1 MPRPTSDVH
10 AFEAHATDA
19 DLDDL
24 RARLAAARLPEAET
38 VYRAAPD
45 PRRWEQGVPLADL
58 VDVVNYWRTGYDWR
72 SFEARL
78 DRIGQFRTTI
88 DDLGIHFLHRRSARA
103 DATPLI
109 LTHGWPGSV
118 AEFVDVVDELA
129 DPEDADAPAFHV
141 VVPSLPGFGYSDKP
155 ATTGWGT
162 EKIAAAWVELMGR
175 LGYSKFAA
183 HGGDW
188 GGVITTVL
196 GGRFPAHVL
205 GIHTTF
211 AEAPPGLTTD
221 GLTAAER
228 EWTEETRDFWRHRAA
243 YAKQQATRPQTIG
256 YSLVDSPVGL
266 LAWILD
272 KFAEWSDTEDSPF
285 ETISRDSI
293 LDDVTLYWLTRTGAS
308 SARIYYE
315 SHNSLDPELR
325 VDVPSAITM
334 YPRDIEKYPRAV
346 GAGAVPADRPMEGTR
361 KRGTFP
367 VAGGSRV
374 FRRRSAGGPRGRA
387 GRSSVNAAGAAPEP
401 CTPPPRTARRPPS
414 SPPGRAAHRAAARPA
429 APPVSGSSI
438 ARTAP
443 MPAGCA
449 AQPGEEGR
457 VGHRGRHDDERAASS
472 TAVPV
477 RSPSCPPG
485 R

>member
-10 AFEAHATDA
+10 AFEARAADA

-38 VYRAAPD
+38 VHRAAPD

-58 VDVVNYWRTGYDWR
+58 VDVVDYWRTGYDWR
-72 SFEARL
+72 SFEERL

-88 DDLGIHFLHRRSARA
+88 DGLGIHFLHRRSARA

-109 LTHGWPGSV
+109 VTHGWPGSI

-129 DPEDADAPAFHV
+129 DPKDADAPAFHV

-162 EKIAAAWVELMGR
+162 ERIAAAWVELMGR
-175 LGYSKFAA
+175 LGYRTFAA

-188 GGVITTVL
+188 GGNITTVL
-196 GGRFPAHVL
+196 GGRFPEHVL

-211 AEAPPGLTTD
+211 AEGPPGLTTD
-221 GLTAAER
+221 GLTAVER
-228 EWTEETRDFWRHRAA
+228 AWTEETRHFWRHRAA

-285 ETISRDSI
+285 ERISRDAV

-308 SARIYYE
+308 AARIYYE
-315 SHNSLDPELR
+315 SHNSLDPDLR

-334 YPRDIEKYPRAV
+334 YPRDIEKYPRAWAQERYRQIV
-346 GAGAVPADRPMEGTR
+346 RWRSPEIGGHFPSLEVPKYFVKNLQEGFAAVL
-361 KRGTFP
+361 
-367 VAGGSRV
+367 
-374 FRRRSAGGPRGRA
+374 
-387 GRSSVNAAGAAPEP
+387 
-401 CTPPPRTARRPPS
+401 
-414 SPPGRAAHRAAARPA
+414 AAHR
-429 APPVSGSSI
+429 
-438 ARTAP
+438 
-443 MPAGCA
+443 
-449 AQPGEEGR
+449 
-457 VGHRGRHDDERAASS
+457 
-472 TAVPV
+472 
-477 RSPSCPPG
+477 
-485 R
+485 

>member
-1 MPRPTSDVH
+1 MPRPTSDVQ
-10 AFEAHATDA
+10 AFEAHASDA
-19 DLDDL
+19 ALDDL

-38 VYRAAPD
+38 VHRAAPG

-58 VDVVNYWRTGYDWR
+58 VEVVNYWRTGYDWR

-109 LTHGWPGSV
+109 LTHGWPGSI
-118 AEFVDVVDELA
+118 AEFIDVVDELA
-129 DPEDADAPAFHV
+129 DPKDADAPAFHV

-188 GGVITTVL
+188 GGNITTVL

-211 AEAPPGLTTD
+211 AEGPPGLTTD
-221 GLTAAER
+221 GLTAVER
-228 EWTEETRDFWRHRAA
+228 KWTEETRDFWHHRAA

-285 ETISRDSI
+285 ETISRDRV

-308 SARIYYE
+308 AARIYYE

-334 YPRDIEKYPRAV
+334 YPRDIEKYPRAW
-346 GAGAVPADRPMEGTR
+346 
-361 KRGTFP
+361 
-367 VAGGSRV
+367 
-374 FRRRSAGGPRGRA
+374 
-387 GRSSVNAAGAAPEP
+387 
-401 CTPPPRTARRPPS
+401 
-414 SPPGRAAHRAAARPA
+414 
-429 APPVSGSSI
+429 
-438 ARTAP
+438 
-443 MPAGCA
+443 
-449 AQPGEEGR
+449 AQ
-457 VGHRGRHDDERAASS
+457 ERYRQI
-472 TAVPV
+472 VRW
-477 RSPSCPPG
+477 RSPENGGHFPSLEVPEYFVKDLQEG
-485 R
+485 LAAVLAANR

>member
-1 MPRPTSDVH
+1 MPRPTSDVQ
-10 AFEAHATDA
+10 ACEVHATDA

-38 VYRAAPD
+38 VHHAAPD

-88 DDLGIHFLHRRSARA
+88 DGLGIHFLHRRSARA
-103 DATPLI
+103 DATPLV
-109 LTHGWPGSV
+109 LTHGWPGSI
-118 AEFVDVVDELA
+118 AEFIDVVDELA
-129 DPEDADAPAFHV
+129 DPKDADAPAFHV
-141 VVPSLPGFGYSDKP
+141 VVPSLPGFGHSDKP
-155 ATTGWGT
+155 ATTGWGI

-175 LGYSKFAA
+175 LGYTKFVA

-196 GGRFPAHVL
+196 GGRFPEHVL

-211 AEAPPGLTTD
+211 AEAPPGWTTD
-221 GLTAAER
+221 GLTAVER
-228 EWTEETRDFWRHRAA
+228 EWTENTREFWGHHAA

-285 ETISRDSI
+285 ETISIDSV

-308 SARIYYE
+308 AARIYYE
-315 SHNSLDPELR
+315 SHKSLDPDLR

-334 YPRDIEKYPRAV
+334 YPRDIEK
-346 GAGAVPADRPMEGTR
+346 
-361 KRGTFP
+361 
-367 VAGGSRV
+367 
-374 FRRRSAGGPRGRA
+374 
-387 GRSSVNAAGAAPEP
+387 
-401 CTPPPRTARRPPS
+401 CPRTWAQQRYRQIVRWREPEIGGHFPS
-414 SPPGRAAHRAAARPA
+414 LEVPEYFVEDLQEGLAAVLAAHR
-429 APPVSGSSI
+429 
-438 ARTAP
+438 
-443 MPAGCA
+443 
-449 AQPGEEGR
+449 
-457 VGHRGRHDDERAASS
+457 
-472 TAVPV
+472 
-477 RSPSCPPG
+477 
-485 R
+485 

>member
-1 MPRPTSDVH
+1 MPRPTSDVQGC
-10 AFEAHATDA
+10 EARATDA

-24 RARLAAARLPEAET
+24 RARLAAARLPEPET
-38 VYRAAPD
+38 VHGAAPGA
-45 PRRWEQGVPLADL
+45 RRWAQGVPLADL
-58 VDVVNYWRTGYDWR
+58 VDVVDYWRTGYDWR
-72 SFEARL
+72 SFEERL

-103 DATPLI
+103 DAVPLL
-109 LTHGWPGSV
+109 LTHGWPGSI
-118 AEFVDVVDELA
+118 AEFTDVVDELA

-141 VVPSLPGFGYSDKP
+141 VAPSLPGFGHSDKP

-175 LGYSKFAA
+175 LGYSTFAA

-188 GGVITTVL
+188 GGNITTVL

-221 GLTAAER
+221 GLTAVER
-228 EWTEETRDFWRHRAA
+228 EWTVQTRDFWRHRAA

-272 KFAEWSDTEDSPF
+272 KFAEWSDTDDSPF
-285 ETISRDSI
+285 ERIPRDRI
-293 LDDVTLYWLTRTGAS
+293 LDNVTLYWLTRTGAS
-308 SARIYYE
+308 AARIYWE
-315 SHNSLDPELR
+315 SHNSLDPGLR

-334 YPRDIEKYPRAV
+334 YPRDIEKVPRPWAQE
-346 GAGAVPADRPMEGTR
+346 R
-361 KRGTFP
+361 
-367 VAGGSRV
+367 
-374 FRRRSAGGPRGRA
+374 FRNIVRW
-387 GRSSVNAAGAAPEP
+387 
-401 CTPPPRTARRPPS
+401 
-414 SPPGRAAHRAAARPA
+414 
-429 APPVSGSSI
+429 
-438 ARTAP
+438 
-443 MPAGCA
+443 
-449 AQPGEEGR
+449 
-457 VGHRGRHDDERAASS
+457 
-472 TAVPV
+472 
-477 RSPSCPPG
+477 RSPDIGGHFPSLEVPDYFVEDLREGLAAVLASG

>member
-1 MPRPTSDVH
+1 MPRPTSAVH
-10 AFEAHATDA
+10 AFEVHAPDT

-58 VDVVNYWRTGYDWR
+58 VDVVNYWRTEYNWR
-72 SFEARL
+72 SFEERL
-78 DRIGQFRTTI
+78 NRIGQFRTTI
-88 DDLGIHFLHRRSARA
+88 DDLGIHFLHRRSTRA

-109 LTHGWPGSV
+109 LTHGWPDSIV
-118 AEFVDVVDELA
+118 RFIDVVDELA
-129 DPEDADAPAFHV
+129 DPKDADAPAFHV

-155 ATTGWGT
+155 TTTGWGT

-175 LGYSKFAA
+175 LGYSQFLA

-188 GGVITTVL
+188 GGNITTVL

-211 AEAPPGLTTD
+211 AEGPPGLTTD
-221 GLTAAER
+221 GLTAVER
-228 EWTEETRDFWRHRAA
+228 EWAAETRDFWRHRAA

-272 KFAEWSDTEDSPF
+272 KFAEWSDTDDSPF
-285 ETISRDSI
+285 DTISIDSV

-308 SARIYYE
+308 AARIYYE

-334 YPRDIEKYPRAV
+334 YPHDVEKAPRAWAQERYRQIV
-346 GAGAVPADRPMEGTR
+346 RWNLPESGGHFPSLEVPEYFIKDLREGLAE
-361 KRGTFP
+361 
-367 VAGGSRV
+367 VL
-374 FRRRSAGGPRGRA
+374 
-387 GRSSVNAAGAAPEP
+387 
-401 CTPPPRTARRPPS
+401 
-414 SPPGRAAHRAAARPA
+414 AAAK
-429 APPVSGSSI
+429 V
-438 ARTAP
+438 
-443 MPAGCA
+443 
-449 AQPGEEGR
+449 R
-457 VGHRGRHDDERAASS
+457 V
-472 TAVPV
+472 
-477 RSPSCPPG
+477 PSC
-485 R
+485 